1 MLREG
6 MFISDEQWEL
16 LGPLLERPRKSQYG
30 RPRAGEREVFEAIL
44 FVLHTGIQWK
54 HLPRTFPPKSTV
66 HDYLKAWSQSDA
78 FRRIFA
84 AITSQLIEEGR
95 VNLEEC
101 FVDATFAAAKG
112 GGTAVGLTRKGKG
125 TKVQLVVDAKGVPL
139 ALSLDAASVGETAM
153 VQQTLGFVEGDFQP
167 KRLIGDKVMIAT
179 PLIKPSQNWAS
190 K

>member
-1 MLREG
+1 MLRKG
-6 MFISDEQWEL
+6 MFISDEQWE
-16 LGPLLERPRKSQYG
+16 GTGAAFGASAQEPVWTTA
-30 RPRAGEREVFEAIL
+30 AGEREVFEAIL

-66 HDYLKAWSQSDA
+66 HDYLKTWSQSDA

-84 AITSQLIEEGR
+84 AIISQLIEEGR

-153 VQQTLGFVEGDFQP
+153 VQPWASSRETFNQNALSET
-167 KRLIGDKVMIAT
+167 RVMIAT

>member
-1 MLREG
+1 M
-6 MFISDEQWEL
+6 
-16 LGPLLERPRKSQYG
+16 
-30 RPRAGEREVFEAIL
+30 
-44 FVLHTGIQWK
+44 LHTGIQWK

-84 AITSQLIEEGR
+84 AIISQLIEEGR

-167 KRLIGDKVMIAT
+167 KRLIGTRVMIAT

>member
-1 MLREG
+1 MP
-6 MFISDEQWEL
+6 L
-16 LGPLLERPRKSQYG
+16 LGVRESQYG
-30 RPRAGEREVFEAIL
+30 LLRAGEREVFEAIL

-84 AITSQLIEEGR
+84 AIISQLIEEGR

-101 FVDATFAAAKG
+101 FVDATFAAAKR

-153 VQQTLGFVEGDFQP
+153 VQQTLGFVERLQP
-167 KRLIGDKVMIAT
+167 KRLIGDKGYDSDALDQTLAEPGIEMISPHRSNRRPET
-179 PLIKPSQNWAS
+179 
-190 K
+190 

>member
-1 MLREG
+1 
-6 MFISDEQWEL
+6 MFISDEQWEV

-84 AITSQLIEEGR
+84 AIISQLIEEG
-95 VNLEEC
+95 
-101 FVDATFAAAKG
+101 
-112 GGTAVGLTRKGKG
+112 
-125 TKVQLVVDAKGVPL
+125 Q
-139 ALSLDAASVGETAM
+139 SLDS
-153 VQQTLGFVEGDFQP
+153 
-167 KRLIGDKVMIAT
+167 LIGQLSGENQFLEWSR
-179 PLIKPSQNWAS
+179 PRH
-190 K
+190 

>member
-1 MLREG
+1 

-84 AITSQLIEEGR
+84 AIISQLIEEGR

-125 TKVQLVVDAKGVPL
+125 TKVQLVVDAREFPW
-139 ALSLDAASVGETAM
+139 LSLWMQPASVRPRWSSKPWASSRETFSQNASSE
-153 VQQTLGFVEGDFQP
+153 T
-167 KRLIGDKVMIAT
+167 RVMIAT

>member
-1 MLREG
+1 

-84 AITSQLIEEGR
+84 AIISQLIEEGR

-101 FVDATFAAAKG
+101 FVDATFAPAKG
-112 GGTAVGLTRKGKG
+112 GGTATVLDLSKGKG
-125 TKVQLVVDAKGVPL
+125 TKVQLVVDAKGSSPG
-139 ALSLDAASVGETAM
+139 SLFGCSQRQGRPRWSSKPWASSRETFRQNASSE
-153 VQQTLGFVEGDFQP
+153 T
-167 KRLIGDKVMIAT
+167 RVMIAT
-179 PLIKPSQNWAS
+179 PWIKPSQNWAS